1 MKKKWKEFEKL
12 AADIQKQLSPNAVV
26 THNDK
31 IKGRSGRVRQIDIS
45 IKQKIGQFDVL
56 IVIDCKDYKKRVDIK
71 DVESVIGQ
79 VQDVMAHQ
87 GAIISSSGFT
97 KTAKER
103 AKLAGIKIYELSD
116 SLPNKLTKDIGLP
129 ALCSVLNLKSASF
142 KLEFEHSS
150 RFEIPCPIVIY
161 DHNKEQIG
169 SEIDLLNQWWM
180 DNKHAEEGEF
190 KNITYANEKT
200 FLMSGDDLIPVR
212 LTADVAIEKILFYRV
227 WPIQFL
233 GFKDSISESYL
244 MQQITASPLSISIL
258 KEEWIRLSDRNDLA
272 IKTIITI
279 GIRTINRF
287 DQSN

>member
-12 AADIQKQLSPNAVV
+12 AADIQKKLSPNAVV

-103 AKLAGIKIYELSD
+103 AMLAGIKIYELSD

-142 KLEFEHSS
+142 KLEFEHS
-150 RFEIPCPIVIY
+150 
-161 DHNKEQIG
+161 G
-169 SEIDLLNQWWM
+169 LNYR
-180 DNKHAEEGEF
+180 NG
-190 KNITYANEKT
+190 AN
-200 FLMSGDDLIPVR
+200 
-212 LTADVAIEKILFYRV
+212 ANYN
-227 WPIQFL
+227 
-233 GFKDSISESYL
+233 
-244 MQQITASPLSISIL
+244 PLNSL
-258 KEEWIRLSDRNDLA
+258 
-272 IKTIITI
+272 
-279 GIRTINRF
+279 
-287 DQSN
+287 